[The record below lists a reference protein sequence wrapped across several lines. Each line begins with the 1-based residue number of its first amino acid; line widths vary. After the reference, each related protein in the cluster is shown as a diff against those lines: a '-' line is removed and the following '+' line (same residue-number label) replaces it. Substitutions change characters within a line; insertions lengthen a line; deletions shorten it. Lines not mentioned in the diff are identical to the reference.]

1 MSIEKELQ
9 EKLDKVLENAPEN
22 RHSYFQIQFFII
34 GKEPTVQAKMWQCLR
49 ELQLRRDSI
58 DSINLE
64 VDEAKDNM
72 ELIDIDIQMNQDS
85 KPKPSG
91 YKRFLVETRMRQRQ
105 KARLAKSVE
114 GLKQNLKFV
123 YQESRF
129 FLQLLD
135 KLQEIEP
142 LKDYDDLD
150 AQKDYWNHKLA
161 EEINLRMLMHQP
173 IDTEMAKMVLALP
186 EDVSIKVDFEKHLY
200 FCKEAMT
207 KSKKLLEGKNE

>member
-22 RHSYFQIQFFII
+22 RHSYFQIQYFII

-49 ELQLRRDSI
+49 ELQVRRGSI

-64 VDEAKDNM
+64 IEDTKDNM
-72 ELIDIDIQMNQDS
+72 ELIDIDIQVAQDGR
-85 KPKPSG
+85 KPLG
-91 YKRFLVETRMRQRQ
+91 YKRFLIETRMKQRQ
-105 KARLAKSVE
+105 KERLAKSVAE
-114 GLKQNLKFV
+114 LDQKLKFV
-123 YQESRF
+123 YQEARF

-135 KLQEIEP
+135 KLQEIES
-142 LKDYDDLD
+142 LKDFDDLD
-150 AQKDYWNHKLA
+150 VQKDYWSHKLA

-173 IDTEMAKMVLALP
+173 IDTELAKTVLSLP
-186 EDVSIKVDFEKHLY
+186 EDISIKVEFEKHLY
-200 FCKEAMT
+200 LCKDTMT